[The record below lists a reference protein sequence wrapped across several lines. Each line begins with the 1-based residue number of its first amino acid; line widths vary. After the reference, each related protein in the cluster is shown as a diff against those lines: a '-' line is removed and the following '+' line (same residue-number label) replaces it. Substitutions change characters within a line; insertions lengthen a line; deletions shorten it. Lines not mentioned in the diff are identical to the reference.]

1 MEALLV
7 YAVRCI
13 VMVLV
18 IWAVSMVLGKK
29 SLLQFSAFD
38 IGILM
43 IVSTVIA
50 QPLVTKDL
58 FKTAIGVAI
67 LLASIIVIGK
77 LSLKSRFYRADC
89 KPSVLIANGVIKK
102 EELKK
107 NHMSIHALLS
117 LLRVQGVSRVSDVN
131 FAILE
136 VGGNIS
142 IIPRNSAKPVTVRDM
157 DLPVADE
164 GLTLPVVMD
173 GVVFPDMLEAAGV
186 TGQWLEDELE
196 RRYRCTPADVFYAET
211 DGRRE
216 LYVNLYSQSG
226 GKKK

>member
-1 MEALLV
+1 MEALLI
-7 YAVRCI
+7 YAVRCV

-18 IWAVSMVLGKK
+18 IWIVSIVLGKK

-67 LLASIIVIGK
+67 LLGSIIVIGM
-77 LSLKSRFYRADC
+77 LSLKSRFYRADYI
-89 KPSVLIANGVIKK
+89 PSVLVAHGVINK

-117 LLRVQGVSRVSDVN
+117 LLRVQGIFKVSDVN
-131 FAILE
+131 YAILE

-142 IIPRNSAKPVTVRDM
+142 IIPRNSARPVTVRDM
-157 DLPVADE
+157 GLPVPEA
-164 GLTLPVVMD
+164 GLTFPVVMD
-173 GVVFPDMLEAAGV
+173 GVVYPDMLDAAGV
-186 TGQWLEDELE
+186 TGEWLEDELQV
-196 RRYRCTPADVFYAET
+196 RCRCTPADVFYAET
-211 DGRRE
+211 DGQD
-216 LYVNLYSQSG
+216 LFVNLYAQSNG
-226 GKKK
+226 ERK